1 MVRSDVEVMRVKDL
15 QQRFEREFTYPLT
28 SETLLEQA
36 GDDLIEAPDR
46 ADSVTLAS
54 VLELCG
60 VSRFSSPFDLYY
72 SVVGNLDDAFIGRK
86 FYDDR
91 GTNHLG
97 NTAQS
102 FDDTVE
108 RSF

>member
-1 MVRSDVEVMRVKDL
+1 MRIKDL
-15 QQRFEREFTYPLT
+15 LQTFESEFTYPLT

-36 GDDLIEAPDR
+36 GDALIEAPNQ

-54 VLELCG
+54 VLEGCNA
-60 VSRFSSPFDLYY
+60 SQFSSSSDLYY
-72 SVVGNLDDAFIGRK
+72 TVVGNLDDAFIGRK

-91 GTNHLG
+91 GTNFPG
-97 NTAQS
+97 SPVERVDET
-102 FDDTVE
+102 DE